1 MNNIRAPRDL
11 PRLSCVVAIA
21 RIRITRVLRTGLGV
35 AALIIAGAPW
45 LLVEGTTLFA
55 RLSALAEFSV
65 VGLTVLAA
73 GAIADDIDSGEYA
86 ILLTHGVSAIE
97 AIAGGAI
104 GSSALGLVIVALQLP
119 IALRGVVTWQLSTML
134 LCMFW
139 LAALLAGWV
148 GIMLLFATM
157 LSGKANAVA
166 MVGLLI
172 AVPVGL
178 GSGLLE
184 RFPPVPAAVVRSALQ
199 AIPQINYVNAMFRAV
214 IYRSPAPPLATVVLL
229 TSPMVWF
236 TLAALRL
243 NRIEAAGRLTQ

>member
-1 MNNIRAPRDL
+1 MTNEPTSRAL

-21 RIRITRVLRTGLGV
+21 RIRIKRVLRTGLG
-35 AALIIAGAPW
+35 AAAVLITVAPW
-45 LLVEGTTLFA
+45 LLVEGATLFA

-65 VGLTVLAA
+65 VGLTVLGA

-86 ILLTHGVSAIE
+86 ILLTHGVTALE

-104 GSSALGLVIVALQLP
+104 ASLALGLVTVAVQLP
-119 IALRGVVTWQLSTML
+119 IALHGVVAWQLTTLL
-134 LCMFW
+134 LCLFW
-139 LAALLAGWV
+139 LAALLAGWL
-148 GIMLLFATM
+148 GIMLLFATI
-157 LSGKANAVA
+157 LSGKANSVA

-184 RFPPVPAAVVRSALQ
+184 RVPPAPAAVVRSALQ
-199 AIPQINYVNAMFRAV
+199 AMPQLNHVNVMFRSV
-214 IYRSPAPPLATVVLL
+214 IYRSPASRLATVVLL
-229 TSPMVWF
+229 TAPIVWF

-243 NRIEAAGRLTQ
+243 NRIEGAGRLTQ

>member
-1 MNNIRAPRDL
+1 MKPIHVLRDV

-21 RIRITRVLRTGLGV
+21 RIRFKRVLRTGLGV
-35 AALIIAGAPW
+35 AALLIAAVPW

-55 RLSALAEFSV
+55 RMSALAEFSV
-65 VGLTVLAA
+65 VSLTVLAA

-104 GSSALGLVIVALQLP
+104 GTLALGVAIVALQLP
-119 IALRGVVTWQLSTML
+119 IALHGVVTWQLTTML

-139 LAALLAGWV
+139 LAALLAGWLGV
-148 GIMLLFATM
+148 MLLFATM

-172 AVPVGL
+172 AVPVAL

-184 RFPPVPAAVVRSALQ
+184 RIPPAPAAVLRSALQ
-199 AIPQINYVNAMFRAV
+199 AMPQLNHVNAMFRGV
-214 IYRSPAPPLATVVLL
+214 IYRSPASPLAAVVLL
-229 TSPMVWF
+229 TSPIVWF
-236 TLAALRL
+236 TFAAVRL
-243 NRIEAAGRLTQ
+243 HRIEGAGRLTQ